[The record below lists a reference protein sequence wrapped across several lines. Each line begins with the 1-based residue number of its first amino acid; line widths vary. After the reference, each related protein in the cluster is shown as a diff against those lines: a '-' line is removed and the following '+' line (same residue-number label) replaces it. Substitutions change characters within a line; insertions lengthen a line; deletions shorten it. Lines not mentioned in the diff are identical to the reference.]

1 MPAASAC
8 RTATGSGNT
17 AQRGFCRPRDRGMWS
32 EMRRC
37 REGSASGRRRRSGA
51 GRVLLLAGLLGASG
65 GCANHSSEGESRVA
79 AKAEPARPE
88 QVVQRIEPA
97 PEPAATAAK
106 NAAASSAERPV
117 VVKGGSSSAKHLEA
131 ELNRLE
137 AELK

>member
-1 MPAASAC
+1 
-8 RTATGSGNT
+8 
-17 AQRGFCRPRDRGMWS
+17 
-32 EMRRC
+32 
-37 REGSASGRRRRSGA
+37 
-51 GRVLLLAGLLGASG
+51 VLLLAGLLAASVAISG
-65 GCANHSSEGESRVA
+65 GCAHSSDAESRVA

-97 PEPAATAAK
+97 PESTASAAK